1 MAVDDEPPV
10 PAGTGHE
17 ETDGT
22 AYLEGGSG
30 PRSDAAA
37 FVEPHHRADGSPSG
51 GRFLVGGTLG
61 EGGMAVVHEATDV
74 QLNRPVAIKRMRS
87 DLSHREDAR
96 QRFFAEA
103 EILAGLDHPGT
114 TAVFE
119 AGRLPDGDCF
129 YAMKKV
135 SGRTLGALLAER
147 SADQIDDRAV
157 RARLLE
163 VFFRVCQ
170 TVASAHKQ
178 GVIHRDLKPENIM
191 VDDLGVVYVMDWGL
205 AKVLTEEAAGSQS
218 DSGRTHAGAVMG
230 TPAYMSPEQASGHA
244 ATSDRQTDVFSLG
257 VMLYEILTGVNPFR
271 GETAVE
277 SMKGVMY
284 HDPETPRERNKRV
297 NRTLS
302 AITMKAI
309 AKDPFR
315 RYRSAVELTED
326 IQRYREFL
334 PVTAIEPTRIERLS
348 NWSHRRPR
356 MATTAATLGVV
367 FVLTLLVTTYQASM
381 ETAMVARAH
390 DLIDEIEESLAQI
403 QTDLKAQEE
412 ILRRMPEGPER
423 LEAESQRAD
432 LEAQLEA
439 AEDDRRSYSLAVT
452 GFTILS
458 PDERAI
464 TILRQSLLDE
474 IHTLI
479 ESEDLFR
486 ARARIQSAL
495 RNYENGNLVE
505 LSAADYELLT
515 SELEITEQRIENAVP
530 TSGSADPEPGPA
542 EEEPSE

>member
-1 MAVDDEPPV
+1 MATDDKQPGPKA
-10 PAGTGHE
+10 PLP
-17 ETDGT
+17 DGT
-22 AYLEGGSG
+22 EHTDLLEDGSGPHRGGSG
-30 PRSDAAA
+30 
-37 FVEPHHRADGSPSG
+37 VIEPHERSAGSPSG
-51 GRFLVGGTLG
+51 SRFLIGGTLG

-147 SADQIDDRAV
+147 TADQINDRAV
-157 RARLLE
+157 RTRLLD
-163 VFFRVCQ
+163 VFVRVCQ

-205 AKVLTEEAAGSQS
+205 AKVLTEDGEDGQS
-218 DSGRTHAGAVMG
+218 DSGRTRAGAVMG

-244 ATSDRQTDVFSLG
+244 DTSDRQTDVFSLG
-257 VMLYEILTGVNPFR
+257 VMLYEILTGTNPFR
-271 GETAVE
+271 GSTAVE

-284 HDPETPRERNKRV
+284 HDPEAPRQRNRRV

-309 AKDPFR
+309 DKDPFR
-315 RYRSAVELTED
+315 RYRSAVELAED
-326 IQRYREFL
+326 LRRYHGFL
-334 PVTAIEPTRIERLS
+334 PVSAIEPTKMEKLS

-356 MATTAATLGVV
+356 MAAIAATLAVV
-367 FVLTLLVTTYQASM
+367 FVLAALVTAYQASM

-390 DLIDEIEESLAQI
+390 DLIDGIDESLVQI
-403 QTDLKAQEE
+403 QTDISTQKETLQG
-412 ILRRMPEGPER
+412 MQEGPER
-423 LEAESQRAD
+423 LETEARLAD
-432 LEAQLEA
+432 LEAQLEV
-439 AEDDRRSYSLAVT
+439 AEDERRSYALAVT

-458 PDERAI
+458 PDDRAI

-479 ESEDLFR
+479 ENEDFLR
-486 ARARIQSAL
+486 ARARIHGAL
-495 RNYENGNLVE
+495 RNYEKGNLVE
-505 LSAADYELLT
+505 FSATDYELLRT
-515 SELEITEQRIENAVP
+515 ELEDTERKIENAARTGGFSDP
-530 TSGSADPEPGPA
+530 EADPAA
-542 EEEPSE
+542 EEPPK

>member
-1 MAVDDEPPV
+1 MATDDTPAEP
-10 PAGTGHE
+10 GKIDF
-17 ETDGT
+17 DGT
-22 AYLEGGSG
+22 DHTAELEGGSG
-30 PRSDAAA
+30 RRPGAPG
-37 FVEPHHRADGSPSG
+37 FVEPHERADGSPSG
-51 GRFLVGGTLG
+51 GRFLIGGTLG

-135 SGRTLGALLAER
+135 SGRTLGALLADR

-170 TVASAHKQ
+170 TVASAHNQ
-178 GVIHRDLKPENIM
+178 DVIHRDLKPENIM

-218 DSGRTHAGAVMG
+218 DSGRTRAGAIMG

-244 ATSDRQTDVFSLG
+244 DTSDRQTDVFSLG

-284 HDPETPRERNKRV
+284 HDPEAPRERNRRV

-309 AKDPFR
+309 DKDPFR
-315 RYRSAVELTED
+315 RYRSAVELAED
-326 IQRYREFL
+326 LRRYREFQS
-334 PVTAIEPTRIERLS
+334 VSAIEPNAVERLA
-348 NWSHRRPR
+348 NWSRRKPR
-356 MATTAATLGVV
+356 LATALATLAVV
-367 FVLTLLVTTYQASM
+367 LVVAVLATGFEASLENARVAQAY
-381 ETAMVARAH
+381 A
-390 DLIDEIEESLAQI
+390 LIDEIEAGLEQI
-403 QTDLKAQEE
+403 RADIAVTRDRLEE
-412 ILRRMPEGPER
+412 TSAGPQREE
-423 LEAESQRAD
+423 LEAELAA
-432 LEAQLEA
+432 LEARFEVA
-439 AEDDRRSYSLAVT
+439 VDERRSIALAIT

-458 PDERAI
+458 PDLRAVAI
-464 TILRQSLLDE
+464 VRESILEGIRTS
-474 IHTLI
+474 I
-479 ESEDLFR
+479 EAGDYHR
-486 ARARIQSAL
+486 ARAEINVAL
-495 RNYENGNLVE
+495 RNVDKRNIFGFSDAEH
-505 LSAADYELLT
+505 ELLRQ
-515 SELEITEQRIENAVP
+515 ELENAEGKIEDAERAQRPAAA
-530 TSGSADPEPGPA
+530 TPESPP
-542 EEEPSE
+542 

>member
-1 MAVDDEPPV
+1 MTGDDKQPEPVDPKP
-10 PAGTGHE
+10 G
-17 ETDGT
+17 ETDRT
-22 AYLEGGSG
+22 AHLEGGSG
-30 PRSDAAA
+30 ARRSAAG
-37 FVEPHHRADGSPSG
+37 FVEPHERSAGSASG
-51 GRFLVGGTLG
+51 SRFLIGGTLG
-61 EGGMAVVHEATDV
+61 EGGMAVVNEATDV

-87 DLSHREDAR
+87 ELSHREDAR

-129 YAMKKV
+129 YAMKRV
-135 SGRTLGALLAER
+135 RGRTLGTLLAER
-147 SADQIDDRAV
+147 TSEGVNDRAV

-163 VFFRVCQ
+163 IFLRVCQ
-170 TVASAHKQ
+170 TVASAHNQ

-205 AKVLTEEAAGSQS
+205 AKALTEEPGGGQS
-218 DSGRTHAGAVMG
+218 DSGRTRAGAVMG

-244 ATSDRQTDVFSLG
+244 DTSDRQTDVFSLG

-271 GETAVE
+271 GESAVE

-284 HDPETPRERNKRV
+284 HDPEAPRARNKRV

-309 AKDPFR
+309 AKDPFS
-315 RYRSAVELTED
+315 RYRSAVELAED

-356 MATTAATLGVV
+356 MAATAATLGVV
-367 FVLTLLVTTYQASM
+367 FVLALLVTTYQASM

-390 DLIDEIEESLAQI
+390 DVIDAIEESLGQI
-403 QTDLKAQEE
+403 QTDLEAQEE

-423 LEAESQRAD
+423 REAEARRAD
-432 LEAQLEA
+432 LEAQLEVV
-439 AEDDRRSYSLAVT
+439 EDERRSYALAVT

-458 PDERAI
+458 PDDRAI
-464 TILRQSLLDE
+464 TILRQSILDE
-474 IHTLI
+474 IRTFI
-479 ESEDLFR
+479 EVEDLFR
-486 ARARIQSAL
+486 ARATIRRAL
-495 RNYENGNLVE
+495 RNYEDGNLVE
-505 LSAADYELLT
+505 FSAAEHELLLKD
-515 SELEITEQRIENAVP
+515 LEETEWKINNAP
-530 TSGSADPEPGPA
+530 AGPDPGPA
-542 EEEPSE
+542 EEKPSQ

>member
-1 MAVDDEPPV
+1 
-10 PAGTGHE
+10 
-17 ETDGT
+17 
-22 AYLEGGSG
+22 
-30 PRSDAAA
+30 
-37 FVEPHHRADGSPSG
+37 
-51 GRFLVGGTLG
+51 
-61 EGGMAVVHEATDV
+61 MAVVHEATDV

-96 QRFFAEA
+96 QRFFVEA

-129 YAMKKV
+129 YAMKRV

-147 SADQIDDRAV
+147 SADQIDDRAI

-191 VDDLGVVYVMDWGL
+191 VDELGVVYVMDWGL
-205 AKVLTEEAAGSQS
+205 AKVLTEEGEGGQS
-218 DSGRTHAGAVMG
+218 DSGRTRAGAIMG

-244 ATSDRQTDVFSLG
+244 DTSDRQTDVFSLG
-257 VMLYEILTGVNPFR
+257 VMLYEILTGTNPFR
-271 GETAVE
+271 SSTAVE

-284 HDPETPRERNKRV
+284 HDPEAPRERNRRV

-309 AKDPFR
+309 AKDPFS
-315 RYRSAVELTED
+315 RYRSAVELAED

-356 MATTAATLGVV
+356 MAATAATLGVV
-367 FVLTLLVTTYQASM
+367 FVLALLVTTYQASM

-390 DLIDEIEESLAQI
+390 DVIDEIEESLGQI
-403 QTDLKAQEE
+403 QTDLEAQEE

-423 LEAESQRAD
+423 REAEARRAD
-432 LEAQLEA
+432 LEAQLEVV
-439 AEDDRRSYSLAVT
+439 EDERRSYALAVT

-458 PDERAI
+458 PDDRAI
-464 TILRQSLLDE
+464 TILRQSILDE
-474 IHTLI
+474 IRTFI
-479 ESEDLFR
+479 EVEDLFR
-486 ARARIQSAL
+486 ARATIRRAL
-495 RNYENGNLVE
+495 RNYEDGNLLE
-505 LSAADYELLT
+505 LSSTDHDLLL
-515 SELEITEQRIENAVP
+515 SELENTERKIKNAKLARESIEP
-530 TSGSADPEPGPA
+530 KPGPS
-542 EEEPSE
+542 EEEPPK